1 MVKPPLRTAQA
12 YARSG
17 SPGPS
22 AADPPARAANDA
34 GVNSAPDD
42 GLRIVHA
49 AAAYVVVCKPAGMLS
64 VPGKGPH
71 NQDCVASRVREMFPT
86 SEGPLIVHRLDMDTS
101 GLLVLGLT
109 SDAQRLLSGQF
120 EKRQVDKAYVAVV
133 AGRLG
138 AERGEIDLPIRPDIE
153 RRPLQIVDHEHGRP
167 SSTRWRLVA
176 LDAECSRVELEPV
189 TGRTHQLRV
198 HMAEIGHPILG
209 DVLYGPQPQTGE
221 ASPRLLLHA
230 SYLRFR
236 EPLESGTLGDWM
248 EFRSPPAF

>member
-1 MVKPPLRTAQA
+1 
-12 YARSG
+12 
-17 SPGPS
+17 
-22 AADPPARAANDA
+22 
-34 GVNSAPDD
+34 VNSAPDD

-86 SEGPLIVHRLDMDTS
+86 SKGPLIVHRLDMDTS

-176 LDAECSRVELEPV
+176 LDAERSRVELEPV

-198 HMAEIGHPILG
+198 HMAEIGHPLVG
-209 DVLYGPQPQTGE
+209 DPVYGPRRKAP
-221 ASPRLLLHA
+221 APLADFPRQALHA
-230 SYLRFR
+230 WRLALVHPATGNAMEWEAKLPEDFSALLEALRA
-236 EPLESGTLGDWM
+236 G
-248 EFRSPPAF
+248 AA